1 VRHRS
6 TKDLWVHS
14 RNLES
19 ILLPLRV
26 KCVDG
31 VLPVTVLRT
40 VPAHQRLPSSVG
52 HCLSTSRTRGEASM
66 LADHLL
72 PVEDLHCAGD
82 LHAP

>member
-40 VPAHQRLPSSVG
+40 VPAHQRL
-52 HCLSTSRTRGEASM
+52 STSRTRGEASM

-72 PVEDLHCAGD
+72 PVKDLHCAGD